1 MIREILNPMLTQLI
15 NARILT
21 PQGWL
26 KDGSVLIRDGKI
38 LEVTNCDLAV
48 IGAQLIDVKGMY
60 VLPGG
65 VEIHAHGGGG
75 RDFMECTEDA
85 FRGAVQT
92 HMKYGTTSIFPTL
105 SSSTVPMIE
114 QAAETCTKMMA
125 EKDSPILGLHLEG
138 HYLNM
143 AMAGGQMPENIKN
156 PDPNEYIPIVENWHC
171 IKRWDAA
178 PELPGAM
185 QFGKYITGKGILAS
199 VAHTQAEFEDIRTAY
214 EAGYTHATHFYN
226 AMPGFHKRREYKYE
240 GTVESIYLMDDMTV
254 EVVADGIHVPP
265 TILRLVYK
273 IKGVERMCAITDA
286 LACAASDSKEAFD
299 PRVIIEDGV
308 CKLADHSALA
318 GSVATMD
325 RLIRTMVQ
333 KAIIYDRIIS
343 SDAWDALMENEYY
356 YNIHRGLLNGF
367 PGTVLALLNI
377 MFGLWALAASVSC
390 SGNRPAAAPSAVGV
404 WADRDC
410 ELLRTERFALLFE
423 SNGDTTTSLLQ
434 RMDATDTVLLGK
446 TVFTPDSVLM
456 QYVHRP
462 GEARQYAD
470 PGAVQP
476 DGRLRIV
483 VEGRERMLEKIESF
497 AVSAPYEMLK
507 ASPLEIGFCI
517 QQWSLGTRCRC
528 ENGSISFEAG
538 TNRHSYTF
546 NIEPGF
552 VYCRAARLRFNERGG
567 LFAQNIRMMANARE
581 HTAFRR
587 SPQTSDRTTIIFPA
601 M

>member
-1 MIREILNPMLTQLI
+1 MLTQLI

-26 KDGSVLIRDGKI
+26 KDGSVLIRDGQI

-48 IGAQLIDVKGMY
+48 IGAQVIDVKGMY
-60 VLPGG
+60 VVPGG
-65 VEIHAHGGGG
+65 VEIHCHGGGG

-85 FRGAVQT
+85 FRKAVAT

-114 QAAETCTKMMA
+114 QAAETCTKLMA

-143 AMAGGQMPENIKN
+143 AMAGGQIPENIKD
-156 PDPNEYIPIVENWHC
+156 PDPNEYIPIVERWSC

-185 QFGKYITGKGILAS
+185 QFGKYITAKGILAS
-199 VAHTQAEFEDIRTAY
+199 VAHTQAEYEDIHTAY

-273 IKGVERMCAITDA
+273 IKGVERTCLITDA
-286 LACAASDSKEAFD
+286 LACAASDSDKAFD

-308 CKLADHSALA
+308 CKLADRSAIA

-333 KAIIYDRIIS
+333 KAEIPLADAIRMASETPAKVMGVYDRKGS
-343 SDAWDALMENEYY
+343 LQKGKDADIVVLDED
-356 YNIHRGLLNGF
+356 LN
-367 PGTVLALLNI
+367 VRA
-377 MFGLWALAASVSC
+377 
-390 SGNRPAAAPSAVGV
+390 V
-404 WADRDC
+404 WAMGKLIP
-410 ELLRTERFALLFE
+410 E
-423 SNGDTTTSLLQ
+423 
-434 RMDATDTVLLGK
+434 TDTITK
-446 TVFTPDSVLM
+446 
-456 QYVHRP
+456 
-462 GEARQYAD
+462 
-470 PGAVQP
+470 
-476 DGRLRIV
+476 
-483 VEGRERMLEKIESF
+483 K
-497 AVSAPYEMLK
+497 
-507 ASPLEIGFCI
+507 
-517 QQWSLGTRCRC
+517 
-528 ENGSISFEAG
+528 
-538 TNRHSYTF
+538 
-546 NIEPGF
+546 
-552 VYCRAARLRFNERGG
+552 
-567 LFAQNIRMMANARE
+567 
-581 HTAFRR
+581 
-587 SPQTSDRTTIIFPA
+587 
-601 M
+601 

>member
-1 MIREILNPMLTQLI
+1 MLTQLI

-26 KDGSVLIRDGKI
+26 KDGSVLIRDNKI

-85 FRGAVQT
+85 FRTAVNT
-92 HMKYGTTSIFPTL
+92 HMRYGTTSIFPTL

-114 QAAETCTKMMA
+114 QAAETCTKLMQ

-156 PDPNEYIPIVENWHC
+156 PDPNEYIPIVEKWNC

-185 QFGKYITGKGILAS
+185 QFGKYISAKGILAS

-240 GTVESIYLMDDMTV
+240 GTVESIYLLDDMTV

-273 IKGVERMCAITDA
+273 IKGVERTCLITDA
-286 LACAASDSKEAFD
+286 LAFAASDSQEAFD

-308 CKLADHSALA
+308 CKLADRSALA
-318 GSVATMD
+318 GSIATMD

-333 KAIIYDRIIS
+333 KADIPLADAVRMASETPARIMGVYDRKGSLQKGKDADIIVM
-343 SDAWDALMENEYY
+343 DDDLKIRA
-356 YNIHRGLLNGF
+356 
-367 PGTVLALLNI
+367 
-377 MFGLWALAASVSC
+377 
-390 SGNRPAAAPSAVGV
+390 V
-404 WADRDC
+404 WA
-410 ELLRTERFALLFE
+410 
-423 SNGDTTTSLLQ
+423 
-434 RMDATDTVLLGK
+434 M
-446 TVFTPDSVLM
+446 
-456 QYVHRP
+456 
-462 GEARQYAD
+462 
-470 PGAVQP
+470 
-476 DGRLRIV
+476 GRLIP
-483 VEGRERMLEKIESF
+483 E
-497 AVSAPYEMLK
+497 
-507 ASPLEIGFCI
+507 
-517 QQWSLGTRCRC
+517 
-528 ENGSISFEAG
+528 
-538 TNRHSYTF
+538 TNTLS
-546 NIEPGF
+546 
-552 VYCRAARLRFNERGG
+552 
-567 LFAQNIRMMANARE
+567 
-581 HTAFRR
+581 
-587 SPQTSDRTTIIFPA
+587 
-601 M
+601 

>member
-1 MIREILNPMLTQLI
+1 MLTQLI

-85 FRGAVQT
+85 FRTAVRT

-114 QAAETCTKMMA
+114 QAAETCTRLME

-138 HYLNM
+138 HYLNI
-143 AMAGGQMPENIKN
+143 AMAGGQIPENIKN
-156 PDPNEYIPIVENWHC
+156 PDPNEYIPIVENWSC

-185 QFGKYITGKGILAS
+185 QFGKYITAKGILAS
-199 VAHTQAEFEDIRTAY
+199 VAHTQAEFADIRTAY

-240 GTVESIYLMDDMTV
+240 GTVESIYLLDDMTV

-265 TILRLVYK
+265 TILRLIYK
-273 IKGVERMCAITDA
+273 IKGVERTCLITDA
-286 LACAASDSKEAFD
+286 LACAASDSKEAFA

-333 KAIIYDRIIS
+333 KAEIPLADAVRMASETPAKIMGVFDRKGSLQKGKDADIIVMDE
-343 SDAWDALMENEYY
+343 D
-356 YNIHRGLLNGF
+356 LN
-367 PGTVLALLNI
+367 VRA
-377 MFGLWALAASVSC
+377 
-390 SGNRPAAAPSAVGV
+390 V
-404 WADRDC
+404 WA
-410 ELLRTERFALLFE
+410 T
-423 SNGDTTTSLLQ
+423 
-434 RMDATDTVLLGK
+434 GK
-446 TVFTPDSVLM
+446 LVPETNT
-456 QYVHRP
+456 
-462 GEARQYAD
+462 
-470 PGAVQP
+470 
-476 DGRLRIV
+476 
-483 VEGRERMLEKIESF
+483 
-497 AVSAPYEMLK
+497 
-507 ASPLEIGFCI
+507 
-517 QQWSLGTRCRC
+517 
-528 ENGSISFEAG
+528 IS
-538 TNRHSYTF
+538 
-546 NIEPGF
+546 
-552 VYCRAARLRFNERGG
+552 
-567 LFAQNIRMMANARE
+567 
-581 HTAFRR
+581 
-587 SPQTSDRTTIIFPA
+587 
-601 M
+601 

>member
-1 MIREILNPMLTQLI
+1 MLTQLI

-85 FRGAVQT
+85 FRGAVKT

-254 EVVADGIHVPP
+254 EVVADGIHVPAP
-265 TILRLVYK
+265 GLQDKRRGTDVRHHRCS
-273 IKGVERMCAITDA
+273 GMCRQRQQGSFRP
-286 LACAASDSKEAFD
+286 AC
-299 PRVIIEDGV
+299 
-308 CKLADHSALA
+308 H
-318 GSVATMD
+318 
-325 RLIRTMVQ
+325 
-333 KAIIYDRIIS
+333 
-343 SDAWDALMENEYY
+343 
-356 YNIHRGLLNGF
+356 HRGRRMQAGRPLRPCRQRGNDGPPDTHNG
-367 PGTVLALLNI
+367 T
-377 MFGLWALAASVSC
+377 
-390 SGNRPAAAPSAVGV
+390 
-404 WADRDC
+404 
-410 ELLRTERFALLFE
+410 
-423 SNGDTTTSLLQ
+423 
-434 RMDATDTVLLGK
+434 
-446 TVFTPDSVLM
+446 
-456 QYVHRP
+456 
-462 GEARQYAD
+462 
-470 PGAVQP
+470 
-476 DGRLRIV
+476 
-483 VEGRERMLEKIESF
+483 EGRHT
-497 AVSAPYEMLK
+497 
-507 ASPLEIGFCI
+507 IG
-517 QQWSLGTRCRC
+517 GRRAYGVRNT
-528 ENGSISFEAG
+528 GSHYG
-538 TNRHSYTF
+538 R
-546 NIEPGF
+546 
-552 VYCRAARLRFNERGG
+552 
-567 LFAQNIRMMANARE
+567 IR
-581 HTAFRR
+581 
-587 SPQTSDRTTIIFPA
+587 P
-601 M
+601 